1 MESLVASFLLIFIA
15 EMGDKTQLVAM
26 AFTARFKASQ
36 VILAISAAS
45 ILNNLIAVTAGSFL
59 SGVFSLSVIKIT
71 AYILFILFGFWTISG
86 GKDGEE
92 KSGKKIIINP
102 FFTVAI
108 FFFIS
113 EFGDKTQIAAMTLT
127 MNYGSPVYVLIG
139 ASAGMICANLI
150 GIGAGVLLGKKV
162 PAEVIKLVSAA
173 IFILFGLAGFWNVFV
188 NKFGF
193 KNALISESALIA
205 AVALFI
211 FMIVNKKK
219 RCNKKELRV
228 KSEK

>member
-1 MESLVASFLLIFIA
+1 MESLIASFLLIFVA

-36 VILAISAAS
+36 VILAISAAT

-59 SGVFSLSVIKIT
+59 SGAFSLSVIKII
-71 AYILFILFGFWTISG
+71 AYILFILFGFWTIYG
-86 GKDGEE
+86 GKDDGEN
-92 KSGKKIIINP
+92 SGKKIIINP

-127 MNYGSPVYVLIG
+127 MNYAAPVYVLIG

-150 GIGAGVLLGKKV
+150 GIGAGVILGKKV
-162 PAEVIKLVSAA
+162 PAETIKFISAA

-193 KNALISESALIA
+193 KNALISESALIVT
-205 AVALFI
+205 VALII
-211 FMIVNKKK
+211 FVIIKINKK
-219 RCNKKELRV
+219 R
-228 KSEK
+228 S